1 MEISRSKDFSLS
13 SQSTQDQNLLM
24 SDKNWHVDLQSIFPY
39 HFHLKFFS
47 VLRVNSHVF
56 GDKT

>member
-1 MEISRSKDFSLS
+1 MEISESKDFSLN

-24 SDKNWHVDLQSIFPY
+24 YDKNWHVDLQSIFPY
-39 HFHLKFFS
+39 HFPLNFS